1 MENNNYI
8 SDISSFSEKM
18 LAFDIDTSFNN
29 NCNYKKF
36 DTINEIYYNEY
47 SSLFTKN
54 NETNKYDNLN
64 ITSDIKS
71 LGNILTKKSSIKD
84 TQHNNIVNKDLI
96 DENEKLSI
104 SNLIRKAKNV
114 LFTSLL
120 KYDNYIISKVY
131 DNKLG
136 NGINIKKLF
145 KINHFQIKNVS
156 KKFNKELLITPQ
168 GVIFSS
174 DISKKFS
181 SYPFDHNKQLIKK
194 LLNEKDEEKN
204 KIFNNL
210 FNRTLLECIN
220 HLLDIK
226 KLEALEGLNKFFDDE
241 IIELEDQY
249 KESLKKVIKDLGSI
263 FTIKK
268 KVNKKIK

>member
-54 NETNKYDNLN
+54 NETNEYDSLNL
-64 ITSDIKS
+64 TSDLKS
-71 LGNILTKKSSIKD
+71 MGNILTKKSSIKD

-120 KYDNYIISKVY
+120 KYDNYIISKV
-131 DNKLG
+131 
-136 NGINIKKLF
+136 
-145 KINHFQIKNVS
+145 
-156 KKFNKELLITPQ
+156 
-168 GVIFSS
+168 
-174 DISKKFS
+174 
-181 SYPFDHNKQLIKK
+181 
-194 LLNEKDEEKN
+194 
-204 KIFNNL
+204 
-210 FNRTLLECIN
+210 
-220 HLLDIK
+220 
-226 KLEALEGLNKFFDDE
+226 
-241 IIELEDQY
+241 
-249 KESLKKVIKDLGSI
+249 
-263 FTIKK
+263 
-268 KVNKKIK
+268 